1 MSLLNFCKN
10 DKGQL
15 FFGKLLIPVIYIAV
29 VYYLPLAKSTF
40 MFGKLSEEDLET
52 LLQLQL
58 VGRLGCH
65 SKGTTYIVPISYA
78 YDGNYL
84 YARSFEGM
92 KVDIMRKNPKVCFQ
106 VDDTKDL
113 ANWQSAILWGEFE
126 ELTGEPERSE
136 ALRMLTERKLPIVS
150 SETMHL
156 TSQWPFQEEDIS
168 KIPGVIFRIRITE
181 KSGRFEKLTEKN
193 FFAS

>member
-1 MSLLNFCKN
+1 
-10 DKGQL
+10 
-15 FFGKLLIPVIYIAV
+15 
-29 VYYLPLAKSTF
+29 
-40 MFGKLSEEDLET
+40 MFGKLSDEDLET

-65 SKGTTYIVPISYA
+65 HKGTTYIVPISYA
-78 YDGNYL
+78 YDGEYL

-92 KVDIMRKNPKVCFQ
+92 KVDMMRKNPTVCFQ

-113 ANWQSAILWGEFE
+113 SNWQSAVIWGEFE
-126 ELTGEPERSE
+126 ELTGEPERGN
-136 ALRMLTERKLPIVS
+136 ALKILTERKLPIVS

-156 TSQWPFQEEDIS
+156 TSQWPFQDTDVS
-168 KIPGVIFRIRITE
+168 KIPGVVFRIKITE